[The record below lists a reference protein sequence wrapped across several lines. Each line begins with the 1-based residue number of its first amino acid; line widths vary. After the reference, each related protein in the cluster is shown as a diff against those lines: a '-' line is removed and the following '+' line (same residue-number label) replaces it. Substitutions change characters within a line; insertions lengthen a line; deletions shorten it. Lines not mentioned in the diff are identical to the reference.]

1 MKHLD
6 IILLIFALLIIV
18 LTFGFKNI
26 IAFYILISWIIIGL
40 IGIFS

>member
-6 IILLIFALLIIV
+6 IILLIFALLIIILV
-18 LTFGFKNI
+18 FSFKNI
-26 IAFYILISWIIIGL
+26 IAFYILISWIIVGL